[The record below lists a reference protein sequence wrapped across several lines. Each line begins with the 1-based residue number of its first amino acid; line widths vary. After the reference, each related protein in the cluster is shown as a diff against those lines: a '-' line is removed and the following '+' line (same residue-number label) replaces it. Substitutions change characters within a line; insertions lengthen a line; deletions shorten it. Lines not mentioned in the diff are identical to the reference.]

1 MCRGTRVCGDSI
13 VAVAVAASSRRPALL
28 LGLPMINPADCAVQL
43 DELEL
48 SQAGLRNFTCDNA
61 KRVFRLTG

>member
-1 MCRGTRVCGDSI
+1 
-13 VAVAVAASSRRPALL
+13 
-28 LGLPMINPADCAVQL
+28 MINPADCAVQL